1 MNQATAIVVGTH
13 PHLGHR
19 LVRLL
24 SGPHEGSTWMLLAT
38 ERAPSGEF
46 SVRYHPDDQFVSL
59 AGGVS

>member
-1 MNQATAIVVGTH
+1 
-13 PHLGHR
+13 
-19 LVRLL
+19 
-24 SGPHEGSTWMLLAT
+24 MLLAT